1 MNRDWPADADQGMY
15 DSNASKASAAP
26 GWHGRR
32 PALYVLTVSLVGLLI
47 VGLAGM
53 AIWQARTGYRERASL
68 ATQNLARLYAQRLGD
83 RFDKLDLSLRLLSR
97 AHAETL
103 KPGAGQDMAFT
114 ALLQQHQSLHADLLS
129 LQLTDARGRVQ
140 WSSRALPQATFDLAA
155 HAFFTR
161 ARDEPAAGLLVDG
174 PLQAVGSRDWVIV
187 LARRVNATDGG
198 FAGVLYATVA
208 TSSLGPVLASAEL
221 GPAGAATLRTTELA
235 LVHRHPDTRGA
246 VGSKEVSP
254 QLREA
259 VRRAPTLGSYRAS
272 TAIDGIE
279 RSNAYHRLE
288 HYPFYVLV
296 GLATAAEQAA
306 WRAEALT
313 LAGMALLALLT
324 TALSAGLLYRRTA
337 LLAARE
343 AELRKV
349 QHLAGMGNWTWDC
362 QSGVHY
368 WSPQIYRLYGRAP
381 QAGPASYPEVQR
393 YFAPHS
399 WTALA
404 ACVERCLQDGTPYQ
418 CDAELQR
425 EDGTRRW
432 VHICGEAARDARGR
446 VRRLHGTVQD
456 ITALKQT
463 HAEMEHYAYHDALT
477 GLPNR
482 LLLMDRLPQ
491 ALALAER
498 QGRLLALCY
507 LDLDGFKPV
516 NDHHGHAA
524 GDQVLGAVAQRLAQ
538 CMRGNDT
545 VARLGGDEFVI
556 LMNQLGHVGE
566 AVVALQRLIALLRQ
580 PIELGGGRP
589 SVSISAC
596 AGVAVFPDDAE
607 RPEVLLSQ
615 ADLALYEGKRRGHG
629 SVCLYSEL
637 VATVIQT

>member
-1 MNRDWPADADQGMY
+1 MHD
-15 DSNASKASAAP
+15 SKANKARAASP
-26 GWHGRR
+26 RAGQGQR
-32 PALYVLTVSLVGLLI
+32 PALYALTVCLVGLLI
-47 VGLAGM
+47 LGLAGL
-53 AIWQARTGYRERASL
+53 AIWQARAGYRERAGL

-83 RFDKLDLSLRLLSR
+83 RFDKLDLSLQLLSS

-103 KPGAGQDMAFT
+103 KAGTSPA
-114 ALLQQHQSLHADLLS
+114 ALLPGLLRQHQRLHPELLS
-129 LQLTDARGRVQ
+129 LQLADAGGQVQ
-140 WSSRALPQATFDLAA
+140 WSSRALALPAPQVAERQ
-155 HAFFTR
+155 FFGS
-161 ARDEPAAGLLVDG
+161 ARDQAAAALWVDG
-174 PLQAVGSRDWVIV
+174 PLRADDGKTWVIV
-187 LARRVNATDGG
+187 LARRLNAADGS
-198 FAGVLYATVA
+198 FAGVLYANVA

-221 GPAGAATLRTTELA
+221 GPAGAATLRNAELA
-235 LVHRHPDTRGA
+235 LVHRHPDTHGA
-246 VGSKEVSP
+246 VGSKEVSA

-259 VRRAPTLGSYRAS
+259 VHRAPAAGVYLAS

-279 RSNAYHRLE
+279 RSNAYQRLE

-296 GLATAAEQAA
+296 GLATSADQAA
-306 WRAEALT
+306 WRTEALT
-313 LAGMALLALLT
+313 LAGLALLALLV

-362 QSGVHY
+362 QSGEHY

-381 QAGPASYPEVQR
+381 QAGPAVYPEVQR
-393 YFAPHS
+393 YFSPHS

-404 ACVERCLQDGTPYQ
+404 ACVERCLQDGKPYQ

-425 EDGTRRW
+425 EDGARRW

-516 NDHHGHAA
+516 NDRHGHAA
-524 GDQVLGAVAQRLAQ
+524 GDQVLRVVAQRLAQ

-556 LMNQLGHVGE
+556 LMNQLEQVGE
-566 AVVALQRLIALLRQ
+566 AVAALQRVIALLRQ
-580 PIELGGGRP
+580 PIELHGQP
-589 SVSISAC
+589 SVRISAC
-596 AGVAVFPDDAE
+596 AGVAIFPDDAGL
-607 RPEVLLSQ
+607 PDVLLGQ
-615 ADLALYEGKRRGHG
+615 ADLALYEGKRRGPG

-637 VATVIQT
+637 VAMAIQT

>member
-1 MNRDWPADADQGMY
+1 MD
-15 DSNASKASAAP
+15 DSMASQTGAARARAAP
-26 GWHGRR
+26 AQR
-32 PALYVLTVSLVGLLI
+32 PAQYVLTVCLVGLLI
-47 VGLAGM
+47 LGLAGL
-53 AIWQARTGYRERASL
+53 AIWQSRAGYRARASL
-68 ATQNLARLYAQRLGD
+68 ATQNLARLYAERISD
-83 RFDKLDLSLRLLSR
+83 RFDKLDLSLQLLS
-97 AHAETL
+97 
-103 KPGAGQDMAFT
+103 QAFT
-114 ALLQQHQSLHADLLS
+114 EQLSSGHELGANLPGLLKLHKSLHPEFLS
-129 LQLTDARGRVQ
+129 LRITDAGGQVR
-140 WSSRALPQATFDLAA
+140 WSDSPLPPTQVSLEDRTYYL
-155 HAFFTR
+155 R
-161 ARDEPAAGLLVDG
+161 ARAEPAAGLIIDG
-174 PLQAVGSRDWVIV
+174 PLLARISKVWVIV
-187 LARRVNATDGG
+187 LARRLQAPDGS
-198 FAGVLYATVA
+198 FAGVLYANVA

-246 VGSKEVSP
+246 VGSKEVSA

-259 VRRAPTLGSYRAS
+259 VQRAPAAGTYLAS

-279 RSNAYHRLE
+279 RSNAYQRLE

-306 WRAEALT
+306 WRAEALS
-313 LAGMALLALLT
+313 LAGLALLALLV
-324 TALSAGLLYRRTA
+324 TAASAGLLYRRTA

-362 QSGVHY
+362 QSGAHY

-381 QAGPASYPEVQR
+381 QAGPAPYPEVQR
-393 YFAPHS
+393 YFMPHS

-404 ACVERCLQDGTPYQ
+404 ACVERCLQDGRPYQ

-425 EDGTRRW
+425 EDGERRW
-432 VHICGEAARDARGR
+432 VHICGEASRDTRGR
-446 VRRLHGTVQD
+446 VRHLHGTVQD

-498 QGRLLALCY
+498 QGRRLALCY

-516 NDHHGHAA
+516 NDRLGHAT
-524 GDQVLGAVAQRLAQ
+524 GDQVLRVVAQRLAQ

-545 VARLGGDEFVI
+545 VARLRGDEFVI
-556 LMNQLGHVGE
+556 LLNQLEQVGE
-566 AVVALQRLIALLRQ
+566 AVTALQRVIALLRQ
-580 PIELGGGRP
+580 PIELQGQP

-596 AGVAVFPDDAE
+596 AGVAIYPDDAGL
-607 RPEVLLSQ
+607 PEVLLGQ
-615 ADLALYEGKRRGHG
+615 ADLALYEGKRQGPG

-637 VATVIQT
+637 VAMAIQT

>member
-1 MNRDWPADADQGMY
+1 MHD
-15 DSNASKASAAP
+15 SKANKARAASP
-26 GWHGRR
+26 RAEHGQR
-32 PALYVLTVSLVGLLI
+32 PALYALTVCLVGLLI
-47 VGLAGM
+47 LGLAGL
-53 AIWQARTGYRERASL
+53 AIWQSRAGYRERASL
-68 ATQNLARLYAQRLGD
+68 VTQNLARLYAQRIGD
-83 RFDKLDLSLRLLSR
+83 RFDKLDLSLQLLSQ
-97 AHAETL
+97 AYTEQLGHGIE
-103 KPGAGQDMAFT
+103 AGRNLP
-114 ALLQQHQSLHADLLS
+114 ALLTLHRTLHPEFLS
-129 LQLTDARGRVQ
+129 LRIADAGGQVRWSDSPLPTSLVSLEGR
-140 WSSRALPQATFDLAA
+140 
-155 HAFFTR
+155 AFYQR
-161 ARDEPAAGLLVDG
+161 ARAEPDAGLIVDG
-174 PLQAVGSRDWVIV
+174 PLLARISKVWVIV
-187 LARRVNATDGG
+187 LARRLSAADGS
-198 FAGVLYATVA
+198 FAGVLYANVA

-221 GPAGAATLRTTELA
+221 GPAGAATLRNAELA
-235 LVHRHPDTRGA
+235 LVHRHPDTHGA
-246 VGSKEVSP
+246 VGSKEVSA

-259 VRRAPTLGSYRAS
+259 VRRAPAAGVYLAS

-279 RSNAYHRLE
+279 RSNAYQRLA

-296 GLATAAEQAA
+296 GLATSADQAA
-306 WRAEALT
+306 WRTEALT
-313 LAGMALLALLT
+313 LAGLALLALLV

-362 QSGVHY
+362 QSGEHY

-381 QAGPASYPEVQR
+381 QAGPAVYPEVQR

-425 EDGTRRW
+425 EDGARRW

-498 QGRLLALCY
+498 QGRRLALCY

-516 NDHHGHAA
+516 NDRHGHAA
-524 GDQVLGAVAQRLAQ
+524 GDQVLRVVAQRLAQ

-556 LMNQLGHVGE
+556 LMNQLEQVGE
-566 AVVALQRLIALLRQ
+566 AVAALQRVIALLRQ
-580 PIELGGGRP
+580 PIELQGQP
-589 SVSISAC
+589 SVRISAC
-596 AGVAVFPDDAE
+596 AGVAIFPDDAGL
-607 RPEVLLSQ
+607 PEVLLGQ
-615 ADLALYEGKRRGHG
+615 ADLALYEGKRRGPG

-637 VATVIQT
+637 VAMAIQT

>member
-1 MNRDWPADADQGMY
+1 MHD
-15 DSNASKASAAP
+15 SKANKARAASP
-26 GWHGRR
+26 RAEHGQR
-32 PALYVLTVSLVGLLI
+32 PALYALTVCLVGLLI
-47 VGLAGM
+47 LGLAGL
-53 AIWQARTGYRERASL
+53 AIWQSRAGYRERASL
-68 ATQNLARLYAQRLGD
+68 VTQNLARLYAQRIGD
-83 RFDKLDLSLRLLSR
+83 RFDKLDLSLQLLSQ
-97 AHAETL
+97 AYTEQLGHGIE
-103 KPGAGQDMAFT
+103 AGRNLP
-114 ALLQQHQSLHADLLS
+114 ALLTLHRTLHPEFLS
-129 LQLTDARGRVQ
+129 LRIADAGGQVRWSDSPLPTSLVNLEGR
-140 WSSRALPQATFDLAA
+140 
-155 HAFFTR
+155 AFYQR
-161 ARDEPAAGLLVDG
+161 ARAEPDAGLIVDG
-174 PLQAVGSRDWVIV
+174 PLLARISKVWVIV
-187 LARRVNATDGG
+187 LARRLSAADGS
-198 FAGVLYATVA
+198 FAGVLYANVA

-221 GPAGAATLRTTELA
+221 GPAGAATLRNAELA
-235 LVHRHPDTRGA
+235 LVHRHPDTHGA
-246 VGSKEVSP
+246 VGSKEVSA

-259 VRRAPTLGSYRAS
+259 VRRAPAAGVYLAS

-279 RSNAYHRLE
+279 RSNAYQRLA

-296 GLATAAEQAA
+296 GLATSADQAA
-306 WRAEALT
+306 WRTEALT
-313 LAGMALLALLT
+313 LAGLALLALLV

-362 QSGVHY
+362 QSGEHY

-381 QAGPASYPEVQR
+381 QAGPAVYPEVQR

-399 WTALA
+399 WIALA

-425 EDGTRRW
+425 EDGARRW

-516 NDHHGHAA
+516 NDRHGHAA
-524 GDQVLGAVAQRLAQ
+524 GDQVLRVVAQRLAQ

-556 LMNQLGHVGE
+556 LMNQLEQVGE
-566 AVVALQRLIALLRQ
+566 AVAALQRVIALLRQ
-580 PIELGGGRP
+580 PIELQGQP
-589 SVSISAC
+589 SVRISAC
-596 AGVAVFPDDAE
+596 AGVAIFPDDAGL
-607 RPEVLLSQ
+607 PEVLLGQ
-615 ADLALYEGKRRGHG
+615 ADLALYEGKRRGPG

-637 VATVIQT
+637 VAMAIQT